1 MKDQKEKSRHQ
12 FHLPKYVGINLPND
26 AKDLYSEN
34 CNILMKEI
42 QDDKN
47 GETYHILGLEESVL

>member
-1 MKDQKEKSRHQ
+1 MNSIYQ
-12 FHLPKYVGINLPND
+12 KYVGINLPKD

-47 GETYHILGLEESVL
+47 GETYHILGLEESIL